1 MYKIT
6 RLRKIMVNIHAAA
19 RAAAAEF
26 GEPDNYVMGA
36 NVAGFRKVADSMI
49 DLGI

>member
-1 MYKIT
+1 MI
-6 RLRKIMVNIHAAA
+6 NIHNAA
-19 RAAAAEF
+19 RNAAAEF

-36 NVAGFRKVADSMI
+36 NIAGFRKVADAMI